1 MLYGKKTNDTK
12 QPEKIYQDIDAKFLG
27 RMLKYRREAARMTQ
41 QEAAD
46 KIGLSLSYYKN
57 MERGSNNPSIPSLH
71 AALFTYNISSDSVL
85 FPSLED
91 SNNTTYKQIVRLLD
105 RCSES
110 DLDLIL
116 SIITAILSN
125 KDKAPASVQEESVME
140 SYKRAFN
147 ETMNKH
153 KSSR

>member
-1 MLYGKKTNDTK
+1 MKKQMNNTK
-12 QPEKIYQDIDAKFLG
+12 QPERIYQDMDAKFLG

-57 MERGSNNPSIPSLH
+57 MERGTNNPSVPSLY
-71 AALFTYNISSDSVL
+71 AALYTYNISADSVL

-91 SNNTTYKQIVRLLD
+91 SNNTTYKQILRLLD
-105 RCSES
+105 RCSSS
-110 DLDLIL
+110 DLELVL
-116 SIITAILSN
+116 SILTAILSN
-125 KDKAPASVQEESVME
+125 KDKAPASVQEESITE

-147 ETMNKH
+147 EAMNKH
-153 KSSR
+153 KNNR

>member
-1 MLYGKKTNDTK
+1 MATNTK
-12 QPEKIYQDIDAKFLG
+12 NNKQTEKIYQDIDAKFLG

-57 MERGSNNPSIPSLH
+57 MERGTNNPSIPSLY
-71 AALFTYNISSDSVL
+71 AALFTYNISSDSLL

-91 SNNTTYKQIVRLLD
+91 NNNTTYRQIIRLLD

-125 KDKAPASVQEESVME
+125 KDKAPASVPEESIMD
-140 SYKRAFN
+140 SYKKAFS
-147 ETMNKH
+147 ETMTRH
-153 KSSR
+153 KNSR